1 LKRAL
6 VTGNR
11 GQDGTYLTELLEAN
25 GYSVAGVDRDDCDLC
40 DVAAVEALLRD
51 VAPREIYNLAAA
63 TFVPASWD
71 DPASALSAGVA
82 AGVLLAAIARVDRT
96 IRFFQASSAEVFG
109 MADEVPQSERTPYR
123 PGSPYAVGKAC
134 ADQLVAAY
142 RVHEGLH
149 ASSGIL
155 FNHESPLRPTHF
167 LPAKVAHGVRA
178 IASGRTNELVL
189 GDLDARR
196 DWGWAPDYVRAMWL
210 MLQQDEPDDYVIATG
225 VARSVEQLV
234 ECAFGHVGLDWR
246 EHVRVDE
253 SLVRGKAELHN
264 LVGSPEK
271 ARTRLGWEQ
280 TVSFDE
286 LVHLLVDA
294 ELERLRGEARTTA

>member
-1 LKRAL
+1 MDVHPGIAL
-6 VTGNR
+6 THALITGSR
-11 GQDGTYLTELLEAN
+11 GQDGRYLTDLLEAK
-25 GYSVAGVDRDDCDLC
+25 GYTVVGVDRDDCDLC
-40 DVAAVEALLRD
+40 DAEAVEALLRD
-51 VAPREIYNLAAA
+51 VAPREVYNLAAA

-71 DPASALSAGVA
+71 DPASALSAGVV
-82 AGVLLAAIARVDRT
+82 AGVLLSVIARADRT

-109 MADEVPQSERTPYR
+109 RAEVPQSERTPYR
-123 PGSPYAVGKAC
+123 PGSPYAVGKAS

-142 RVHEGLH
+142 RAHDGLH

-225 VARSVEQLV
+225 EAHTVRELV
-234 ECAFGHVGLDWR
+234 EIAFAHVGLDWR
-246 EHVRVDE
+246 RHVRVDPE
-253 SLVRGKAELHN
+253 LARGDERT
-264 LVGSPEK
+264 LVGDATK
-271 ARTRLGWEQ
+271 ARERLGWSPTVTFEQ
-280 TVSFDE
+280 

-294 ELERLRGEARTTA
+294 AE